1 MVGAGCCASGWRRLA
16 SLAIAVAVLAGTL
29 AAPDLFALRPGAAEP
44 SPESKSHEAESAGF
58 QESASD
64 ILFEHLNTTNGLA
77 NPVTTVFAEDGDGF
91 LWVGSQSG
99 LQRWD
104 GYRFWTYKTVLGAA
118 DSLPDDLVQALY
130 TDWEGRLWVGTSS
143 GGLAMYNRSLDKF
156 VRYRSSP
163 NDLNRV
169 DVFSITGDGGRG
181 LWVGS
186 STGLDHLDT
195 DTGKFTHIELA
206 PIGGQQPLQAPA
218 LLRAE
223 DGALWVGTELGLER
237 SAKPEA
243 GAPGKSTFR
252 VVPLPV
258 ANDGTASVLT
268 LFRDRNGRV
277 WIGTPHGAFVVDRS
291 TNLMADPGQIVDSA
305 VRPVTA
311 TGPGSELLS
320 TQHYLSIAETSMGEI
335 WLGTQD
341 EGVLA
346 VTPGSSKDASPGKS
360 NWQVRHIHNDNAVPT
375 SLSDDM
381 VYGLYL
387 GRSGI
392 MWAATRRGV
401 SYHDTTA
408 KGVFTMQGGTGANSV
423 ISDRDIYSILARPDG
438 TVWLAQSKHGIEILD
453 ANGRKAAE
461 IAPGTAHP
469 ETMLG
474 PGVLNGLIEAGD
486 GSVLVTTQRSLYRVF
501 PATTPKGAPR
511 VSRVAIGPGA
521 STDIARV
528 LPDEGKL
535 WIGCDEGL
543 WLQEIAYGPAP
554 ATRPSLH
561 GKLSDQRI
569 TALMRGGDNSLWIG
583 TQNGLNRIDL
593 LTHEVEVILADPAN
607 PSALGGGYIS
617 SLLTDR
623 QGRLWVGTFSGGID
637 VMQGRD
643 TKGKP
648 IFHRI
653 VEGLPN
659 ENIDMLLEAKDGKIW
674 ASTDGGLAAIDPDT
688 FELQALTHADGGVL
702 SAYWSGSG
710 AMTTRGELL
719 FGGEG
724 GVTVARPDLVK
735 PWTYQP
741 PVVVTN
747 ARIGDKE
754 IPGAR
759 FNSGLS
765 VYPVWIPA
773 DQNNLTVGFTALDYT
788 APEQNRYEYKLEN
801 FDKNWIP
808 ADATRRLAR
817 YTNLPPGDYML
828 LLRGSNREGVWAP
841 ARQVRIR
848 VLPAWFQTWW
858 FKILGAVL
866 GLLLLYVAFL
876 LATAYLRRQQHE
888 LEREV
893 ARRTAELQQM
903 TVELTE
909 SQQKLEHMAYTDALT
924 NLPNRRLFNEHFK
937 QLLALKRRQE
947 GSFSVLLMDFDDFK
961 EINDT
966 YGHDAGDAVLIEMA
980 QRMASLVRESDC
992 LARLGGDE
1000 FGLLLGQSHEVVGTE
1015 MVCNKIL
1022 ESFLAPV
1029 VFEGLQLRT
1038 APSIGI
1044 AIYPFDGKNQDKLY
1058 KAADLA
1064 LYHAKRRGGNRCSW
1078 SESASSAP
1086 AAIQ

>member
-1 MVGAGCCASGWRRLA
+1 M
-16 SLAIAVAVLAGTL
+16 AILAVAGAMLAGTIG
-29 AAPDLFALRPGAAEP
+29 PRDLYALRPGAGAAAAETA
-44 SPESKSHEAESAGF
+44 PEAKSRDEAQERLH
-58 QESASD
+58 ESASD
-64 ILFEHLNTTNGLA
+64 LLFEHLNTNNGLA
-77 NPVTTVFAEDGDGF
+77 NPVSTVFAEDGDGF
-91 LWVGSQSG
+91 VWVGSQSG

-130 TDWEGRLWVGTSS
+130 TDWQGRLWVGTSS
-143 GGLAMYNRSLDKF
+143 GGLAMYDRNTDKF

-163 NDLNRV
+163 TDLNRV
-169 DVFSITGDGGRG
+169 DVFAITGDGGRG
-181 LWVGS
+181 LWIGS

-195 DTGKFTHIELA
+195 DTGKFVHMELA
-206 PIGGQQPLQAPA
+206 PVAKQQPKQAPA
-218 LLRAE
+218 LLRTAN
-223 DGALWVGTELGLER
+223 GALWVGTELGLER
-237 SAKPEA
+237 SVQPDA
-243 GAPGKSTFR
+243 GAPGKSTFE

-258 ANDGTASVLT
+258 TKDGMAGVLA
-268 LFRDRNGRV
+268 LFGERNGRV
-277 WIGTPHGAFVVDRS
+277 WIGTRHGAFVVDRPG
-291 TNLMADPGQIVDSA
+291 NLRAESGRSSA
-305 VRPVTA
+305 EAVARPLTA
-311 TGPGSELLS
+311 KGPGSELLAS
-320 TQHYLSIAETSMGEI
+320 QHYLSIAETSLGEI
-335 WLGTQD
+335 WLGTED

-346 VTPGSSKDASPGKS
+346 ITPSNASGGPLEENSWK
-360 NWQVRHIHNDNAVPT
+360 VRHIHNDSAVPT
-375 SLSDDM
+375 TLSDDM

-387 GRSGI
+387 SQSGI

-401 SYHDTTA
+401 SYLDTTA
-408 KGVFTMQGGTGANSV
+408 KSVFTMQGGTGPNSV
-423 ISDRDIYSILARPDG
+423 ISDRNIYSILARQDG
-438 TVWLAQSKHGIEILD
+438 SIWLAQSKHGIEILD
-453 ANGRKAAE
+453 AKGNKTAE
-461 IAPGTAHP
+461 IVPGTSHP
-469 ETMLG
+469 ESMLA
-474 PGVLNGLIEAGD
+474 PGVLNDLVEAGD
-486 GSVLVTTQRSLYRVF
+486 GSVLVTSQRGLYRVA
-501 PATTPKGAPR
+501 PASKPGGAAR
-511 VSRVAIGPGA
+511 VSRVAIGPEA
-521 STDIARV
+521 STDLTRV
-528 LPDEGKL
+528 LLDAGKL

-543 WLQEIAYGPAP
+543 WLQAVAFGREPAV
-554 ATRPSLH
+554 RPELQ
-561 GKLSDQRI
+561 GQLSDQRI
-569 TALMRGGDNSLWIG
+569 TSLMRGNGSSLWIG

-593 LTHEVEVILADPAN
+593 ATHEVEAILADPAD
-607 PSALGGGYIS
+607 PLALGGGYIS

-623 QGRLWVGTFSGGID
+623 KGRLWVGTFSGGID
-637 VMQGRD
+637 VLEGRD
-643 TKGKP
+643 AKGKP

-653 VEGLPN
+653 VDGLPN

-674 ASTDGGLAAIDPDT
+674 ASTDGGLAVIDPNTYDM
-688 FELQALTHADGGVL
+688 QVLTHADGGVL
-702 SAYWSGSG
+702 SAYWNGSG

-724 GVTVARPDLVK
+724 GVTVARPELVK

-747 ARIGDKE
+747 ARIGDTE
-754 IPGAR
+754 IPPSR
-759 FNSGLS
+759 LNSGLS

-788 APEQNRYEYKLEN
+788 APEQNRYEYKLEG
-801 FDKNWIP
+801 FDTNWIP

-841 ARQVRIR
+841 ARQIKIR
-848 VLPAWFQTWW
+848 VLPAWFQTWS
-858 FKILGAVL
+858 FKLLAAVL
-866 GLLLLYVAFL
+866 GVLLLYIAFL
-876 LATAYLRRQQHE
+876 LATAYLRRRQRE
-888 LEREV
+888 LERQV

-903 TVELTE
+903 TVELKE

-961 EINDT
+961 EVNDT
-966 YGHDAGDAVLIEMA
+966 YGHDAGDAVLVEMA
-980 QRMASLVRESDC
+980 RRMEDLVRESDC

-1015 MVCNKIL
+1015 MVCGKII
-1022 ESFLAPV
+1022 ESFQAPV
-1029 VFEGLQLRT
+1029 VFQGLELRT

-1044 AIYPFDGKNQDKLY
+1044 AIYPFDGESQDKLY

-1086 AAIQ
+1086 AAMQ